1 MERTSSAKLDE
12 MLNLQKFAFDRTGL
26 GYDFSSP
33 SIASISTTIFVHHA
47 NNVET
52 ENNNVKNESTSEN
65 VDKGK
70 YILGAPPKL
79 DKKEIKNPKTKKGN
93 SQKPK
98 QKKVAFCHH
107 YGATRHTQ
115 PNCYK
120 WLATQKS
127 NRA

>member
-33 SIASISTTIFVHHA
+33 SIASISTTIFVPHA

-79 DKKEIKNPKTKKGN
+79 ENRLQVRKEVIRPRKYLGEKLLP
-93 SQKPK
+93 P
-98 QKKVAFCHH
+98 H
-107 YGATRHTQ
+107 
-115 PNCYK
+115 
-120 WLATQKS
+120 
-127 NRA
+127 

>member
-1 MERTSSAKLDE
+1 

-33 SIASISTTIFVHHA
+33 SIASISTTIFVPHA

-79 DKKEIKNPKTKKGN
+79 DKKEIKNPRAKKGS

-98 QKKVAFCHH
+98 QKSSISVIIVAQLDILHLI
-107 YGATRHTQ
+107 AT
-115 PNCYK
+115 
-120 WLATQKS
+120 S
-127 NRA
+127 G